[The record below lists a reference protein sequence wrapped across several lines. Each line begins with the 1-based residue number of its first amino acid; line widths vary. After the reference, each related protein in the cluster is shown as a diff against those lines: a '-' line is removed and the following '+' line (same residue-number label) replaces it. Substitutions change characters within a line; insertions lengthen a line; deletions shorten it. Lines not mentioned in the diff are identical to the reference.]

1 MDKGLKAYQD
11 FLLRLA
17 EIDSRDIIS
26 NGGKE
31 HAALLYS
38 TLLDKTENEVRI
50 FCQSGAS
57 EVWRDPHFVEAMKNF
72 LQKPGTLLRVLTAGE
87 PALDKEWT
95 MRLNVKAHHILD
107 KDRETIYRHFRND
120 RCNFAVFDLKRY
132 RYEYDCARF
141 KAYGS
146 FNDPDTAGEMIALFD
161 SAFKRVSQRHPLDTS
176 DSLSFTVNDGS
187 LTIDSY
193 RDNKASCN
201 EAGV

>member
-17 EIDSRDIIS
+17 ESDSKDIIS

-31 HAALLYS
+31 HAAILYS
-38 TLLDKTENEVRI
+38 TLLDETENEVRI

-57 EVWRDPHFVEAMKNF
+57 EVWHDPHFVEAMVNF
-72 LQKPGTLLRVLTAGE
+72 LQKPGTRLSVLTAGE

-95 MRLNVKAHHILD
+95 RRPNVKAHHILD

-120 RCNFAVFDLKRY
+120 RCNFAVFDSKRY
-132 RYEYDCARF
+132 RYEYDCVQF

-146 FNDPDTAGEMIALFD
+146 FNDPNTAGEMIALFD
-161 SAFKRVSQRHPLDTS
+161 SAFKKVSQS
-176 DSLSFTVNDGS
+176 DSIDTADSESFTGTDGS

-193 RDNKASCN
+193 RTNIASCA
-201 EAGV
+201 EA